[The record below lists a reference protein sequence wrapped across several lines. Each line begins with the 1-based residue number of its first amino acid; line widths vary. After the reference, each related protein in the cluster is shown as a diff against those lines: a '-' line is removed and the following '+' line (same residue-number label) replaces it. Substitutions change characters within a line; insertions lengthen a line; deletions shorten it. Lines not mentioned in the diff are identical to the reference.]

1 MEILLETS
9 ETKLRIA
16 EFPILID
23 QLDNILKYH
32 PNLQIIHV
40 NHLNHLNHDVQSIL
54 EKHPHFKII
63 SQENDNQSDN

>member
-1 MEILLETS
+1 LEILLETS

-40 NHLNHLNHDVQSIL
+40 NHLNHHVQSIL
-54 EKHPHFKII
+54 EKHPHLKII